1 MKLAWPKPLQIT
13 RRSVQILV
21 VALTLLTPIL
31 ARYANYTSARQLDR
45 AVARYEG
52 FLQGGLLAATDTALR
67 TAVGIDGPTDESRAQ
82 ERDRLL
88 LAARSVRGSTWSFE
102 LFGVTLTDPLA
113 VLESI
118 LASRSVKWVLIA
130 GVLIPLLGTL
140 LLGRV
145 FCSWICPA
153 GFLLEINGQ
162 LRKLARWL
170 ELKPASAKLWPGNK
184 YVLLGLGLALSFV
197 IGLPVLGYAY
207 PPALI
212 AREAH
217 NGLTLIFDRAEDGL
231 LGFSAAG
238 LTLASWFLLAIC
250 AFELTFGSR
259 LWCRSLCPGGALYA
273 LLGARRLVRVER
285 EPDNCTHCGGCV
297 VACEMGLSPM
307 TDFTGSECDN
317 CGKCVANCGD
327 DALHFRRAR
336 FARGPSKAVK
346 A

>member
-1 MKLAWPKPLQIT
+1 VKLEWPTPLQVT
-13 RRSVQILV
+13 RRSLQMLV
-21 VALTLLTPIL
+21 VALTLFTPIL

-45 AVARYEG
+45 AIERTQG
-52 FLQGGLLAATDTALR
+52 SLQGGLLATTDSALR
-67 TAVGIDGPTDESRAQ
+67 AAVGIDGPTGEIRAE
-82 ERDRLL
+82 ERERLL
-88 LAARSVRGSTWSFE
+88 LAARGMRGSTWSFE
-102 LFGVTLTDPLA
+102 LFGITLTDPLA

-130 GVLIPLLGTL
+130 GLLIPLLGTL

-153 GFLLEINGQ
+153 GFLLEVTGK

-170 ELKPASAKLWPGNK
+170 ELKPGNAKLWAGNK
-184 YVLLGLGLALSFV
+184 YVLLALGLALSFV

-217 NGLTLIFDRAEDGL
+217 NGLTLMFDRAEDGL

-250 AFELTFGSR
+250 AVELAFGSR

-285 EPDNCTHCGGCV
+285 EPDNCTHCGECV

-317 CGKCVANCGD
+317 CGKCVAHCGD

-336 FARGPSKAVK
+336 FAGGPRKAVK